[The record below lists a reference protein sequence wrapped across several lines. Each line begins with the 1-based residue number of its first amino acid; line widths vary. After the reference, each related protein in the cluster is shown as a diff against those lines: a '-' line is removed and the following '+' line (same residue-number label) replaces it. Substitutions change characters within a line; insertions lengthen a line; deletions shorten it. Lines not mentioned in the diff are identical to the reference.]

1 MDSVKLKDMKE
12 NINAKLNA
20 VPSDAFDDCFAK
32 LLKRS
37 KVLQPREITLQE
49 NKSDFLF
56 ISRAFVLTD
65 QVTVLYCL
73 TMYMLYKILL
83 SCNKSHL
90 YSLTL

>member
-20 VPSDAFDDCFAK
+20 VSSDAFDDCFAQ